1 MMIMFHQ
8 FHNQKNTYT
17 RLRGIVSSEE
27 GQSGGAQKI
36 FSTMRAALFTLTTIM
51 AIAVSSCI
59 RETLPAP
66 EGTEGLYE
74 PGHRTT
80 ISLNMEIPEM
90 DIATRADMAQGADSK
105 LNSLWVG
112 IFSANTGQCTYAN
125 LISNMVQEEEEL
137 VDLTA
142 DMFHVWNGVG
152 PDASVNPN
160 ANPDTGNNIGR
171 SVNAGAVILGPASG
185 SVPGNNYADVTGYL
199 EIRIQGTPRMNVR
212 IIFNR
217 QEMGDSGAYTEK
229 SVQLGTDGTGVIDIS
244 DLPYVHINSI
254 KVPWDGSTNVT
265 VTSIKLYKKTE
276 GAWLSEE
283 HGNGTNYLTLNNI
296 TTLSGPSYIV
306 AVGNPEGNN
315 GSLYIGSEGRTV
327 SLAELLPSD
336 TETANGRGFV
346 WDTYKNIVYSRKSLD
361 NVTDVPTGNL
371 PMSGIYIK
379 SLNTHPEPTAADW
392 EELHENVVNIPT
404 SDSGKTVTLPG
415 AVHLRRLIS
424 QVRFNVKAADYT
436 GTDANKRGKK
446 IVSVV
451 LESYRIVNAP
461 YSSWLHERKS
471 PADDANSGDI
481 VSLSSV
487 GYDNSVALPLKAN
500 YRASATYRGNQYI
513 TGSESEGYKFDF
525 WMLENK
531 RRALSETSIAYDD
544 REKEIKRDDGLNQ
557 GTVDNTGIYTALCG
571 DAGTE
576 TMNNMAAF
584 VELRCKIEYTPEGIG
599 SLAGTEYGDVE
610 IRTADAV
617 YTVHLGGIGND
628 WNDFTHRRNHKYTY
642 NVTVMDVDRI
652 IVEAKGEEDDE
663 GRPGIEGVVNDV
675 THPAFVLD
683 AHYSVFNIQLSNKE
697 RTGGSASPY
706 TDGFPFRI
714 QVYDRYGNPIIIDQT
729 NYREYNSTSGNIP
742 GNDATVKPEY
752 YWTWVEFRPTTGE
765 NVLAAYKP
773 YHKRDANGN
782 YINEKGYDYGDNRTF
797 RLNELA
803 DIKNYPGLGANADDP
818 DDTTQRWYT
827 VFVNEYTYETSA
839 DETANRWVLY
849 ANRLDRICWLN
860 SVNAISDDKES
871 AYIRSKYTLMQKSI
885 QTFYNINDIDVSNVN
900 LDAVGLEHTNE
911 TYGFT
916 LRWANRDKSEWDGN
930 NAEGGLS
937 LDNGKR
943 NTRYYLRYD
952 GGNTAETENIDW
964 SRYVTQTT
972 LQKITNLNRNAFQF
986 SDSRVTGLPTEG
998 IYYVPATVTF
1008 SFPRDGWTAA
1018 DKDYLPNNSLAV
1030 QAIEACMN
1038 RNRDN
1043 NGDGKIDRDEVRWY
1057 LPSSSEMVDLVNG
1070 SRSLETPLMDYPSTP
1085 ILYSP
1090 RMSANDKQHHV
1101 NTRYHY
1107 ATSNHRLLWA
1117 EEGITIN
1124 PTTDKDDDWNRM
1136 GWQVRCAR
1144 ALGTDLKE
1152 ETNLSSA
1159 FTVDNPN
1166 APTKIYPT
1174 YFDGKSLRDPV
1185 YGALLPHSETSPL
1198 NRISTTGFE
1207 FRRELIQE
1215 SNYNYNY
1222 KNDEALQ
1229 DPATHDDYIIA
1240 GNRRCAE
1247 RFGENW
1253 RMPNIK
1259 ECSVLKV
1266 ALNQAN
1272 LNYDY
1277 AGGRNNSDTAA
1288 CQVNGYDI
1296 GNYYSCTYRE
1306 YGVNNAPDFRRA
1318 DTGDPKT
1325 ADPTGYYLGIV
1336 YDNNASGIGDEAERK
1351 LGRAQCLTQPA
1362 PTYFIRCVRDL

>member
-1 MMIMFHQ
+1 MMRMIMFHL

-17 RLRGIVSSEE
+17 RLQGLVSSEE
-27 GQSGGAQKI
+27 GRSGGAQKI

-66 EGTEGLYE
+66 EGDEGLYE

-171 SVNAGAVILGPASG
+171 SVNAGAVIMGPASG

-315 GSLYIGSEGRTV
+315 GSLYSGSDVRTV

-379 SLNTHPEPTAADW
+379 SLSTHPEPTAADW

-404 SDSGKTVTLPG
+404 TDPGKTVTLPG

-424 QVRFNVKAADYT
+424 QVKFNVKAADYR
-436 GTDANKRGKK
+436 GTDANKQGKR
-446 IVSVV
+446 IVKVV
-451 LESYRIVNAP
+451 LDSYRIFNAP
-461 YSSWLHERKS
+461 FTSWLHERKS
-471 PADDANSGDI
+471 PSDDANSGDMI
-481 VSLSSV
+481 KLPAVSYENA
-487 GYDNSVALPLKAN
+487 GFPHKAN
-500 YRASATYRGNQYI
+500 YPTSTIYRGTQYI
-513 TGSESEGYKFDF
+513 TGSESTGYAFDF

-531 RRALSETSIAYDD
+531 RRALSESPIAYDD
-544 REKEIKRDDGLNQ
+544 REREIKRDDGLNQ
-557 GTVDNTGIYTALCG
+557 GTVSNTGIYTALCG
-571 DAGTE
+571 DDGTE
-576 TMNNMAAF
+576 TMNNMATF
-584 VELRCKIEYTPEGIG
+584 VELRCKIEYTEAGIG
-599 SLAGTEYGDVE
+599 SLKGTEEYDDVD

-617 YTVHLGGIGND
+617 YTIHLGGIGND

-652 IVEAKGEEDDE
+652 IVEAKGGEES
-663 GRPGIEGVVNDV
+663 RPGIEGVVNDV
-675 THPAFVLD
+675 VRPAFVLD

-729 NYREYNSTSGNIP
+729 NYKEYNNTTGNIP
-742 GNDATVKPEY
+742 GDDTTVKPEY

-765 NVLAAYKP
+765 NVLAEYKP
-773 YHKRDANGN
+773 YHRKDANGR
-782 YINEKGYDYGDNRTF
+782 YIDEAGYVYDDENKTF

-803 DIKNYPGLGANADDP
+803 DIRNYPGLGANANDP
-818 DDTTQRWYT
+818 DDETLRWYT
-827 VFVNEYTYETSA
+827 VFVNEYTYETSN
-839 DETANRWVLY
+839 DETKNRWVLY
-849 ANRLDRICWLN
+849 ANRQDRICWLN
-860 SVNAISDDKES
+860 TLNDISADRES
-871 AYIRSKYTLMQKSI
+871 AYIRSKYTLIQKSI
-885 QTFYNINDIDVSNVN
+885 QTFYNIKDINVDDIN

-916 LRWANRDKSEWDGN
+916 LRWANRSGISWNDN
-930 NAEGGLS
+930 NGVNGLS

-952 GGNTAETENIDW
+952 GNTDDTENINW

-972 LQKITNLNRNAFQF
+972 LQKITNLNRDAFQF
-986 SDSRVTGLPTEG
+986 SDARVTGLPTEG
-998 IYYVPATVTF
+998 TYYVPATVTYNYYPN
-1008 SFPRDGWTAA
+1008 SGAWGAVNPRR
-1018 DKDYLPNNSLAV
+1018 YVPNTSQAV

-1043 NGDGKIDRDEVRWY
+1043 NGNGKIDREEVRWY
-1057 LPSSSEMVDLVNG
+1057 LPASSEMVDLVNG

-1085 ILYSP
+1085 ILISP
-1090 RMSANDKQHHV
+1090 PMENSNDNKHHV

-1124 PTTDKDDDWNRM
+1124 PTVDTETSWNRM

-1159 FTVDNPN
+1159 FEVDNPN

-1185 YGALLPHSETSPL
+1185 YGALPPHSETSPL
-1198 NRISTTGFE
+1198 NRISSTGFE

-1229 DPATHDDYIIA
+1229 NPATHDDYIIA

-1277 AGGRNNSDTAA
+1277 SGDLDSETDV
-1288 CQVNGYDI
+1288 CQVRGYDI
-1296 GNYYSCTYRE
+1296 GNYFACTYRE
-1306 YGVNNAPDFRRA
+1306 YGVNNSPNFERA
-1318 DTGDPKT
+1318 DT
-1325 ADPTGYYLGIV
+1325 DPTGYYLGIV
-1336 YDNNASGIGDEAERK
+1336 YDNDTANNDVGDESVRK